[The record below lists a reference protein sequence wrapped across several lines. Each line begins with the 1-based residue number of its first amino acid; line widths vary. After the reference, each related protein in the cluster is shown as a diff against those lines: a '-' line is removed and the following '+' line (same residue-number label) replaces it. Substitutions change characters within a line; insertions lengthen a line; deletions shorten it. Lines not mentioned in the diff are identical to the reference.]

1 MQVRDQN
8 GWTIITTSEAAGSRG
23 GPRAGVA
30 GPAARAAGARP
41 AGEVIALAGST
52 HRRGSVL
59 VLVIGVLA
67 LLAIIVVVYTAIGQA
82 DTRTARAL
90 TNKVVVTDTSKAVAD
105 HIAQVVANNG
115 VSGFFQQDVAS
126 QQVRY
131 SLQNWDYPSTDP
143 EVRSVASSAGA
154 GAPPAIT
161 NADEARSRLFD
172 PTGTQRHRWF
182 ENGRVDPRESGDPW
196 LASTEPVW
204 LNQNGST
211 LNNPSD
217 LVLRMQDW
225 LHMSIIAPDGRAVNL
240 ANLRGNLLAGSGLGQ
255 INGAAG
261 MTSRMLRVTPANTPG
276 GVPTFDLW
284 RDSDVEVNTPSTWSS
299 RGLGMFRQVR
309 DTNGLASDQLSPGSP
324 LNLNNSFADADGDG
338 FYDSFWQELVD
349 ASDPRQPV
357 NLLGSAAGS
366 GGLRV
371 FVAPRIIDLSGLV
384 NVNTATSFS
393 DPFASRQGT
402 VPQGAGGEV
411 LDPTLPYFN
420 PTGSAANYERAWR
433 AAPVRTRTTFI
444 TAGSVTDRDTM
455 ATRANFIEAPAGL
468 SPADV
473 DLERLLTMLDTTRY
487 LDRQQ
492 GFFGSVAGGY
502 APADGP
508 SVNDAFVQT
517 GSPTALRAELGGAAF
532 SSLMFTRGTGAT
544 TVQDL
549 LFAAAP
555 TGLTSLDGLSVY
567 PQFVPGQTAFATSES
582 QRGVFRWAYGGGV
595 ALPPPFTATPAEVE
609 AYNLQ
614 NALGTYRLFVTPMD
628 RADLYRKLGAAEGV
642 RFDREETPAFG
653 GGGPFGGTGELGF
666 SSVSRIGLTSERE
679 LRAFNGVNDPSIKSA
694 LELVLD
700 SRLDTTGRG
709 PLRSDR
715 SLLEDRDLGV
725 GTPAAVAARM
735 TQYFAEPRRNLTTIS
750 GARPITSFSV
760 PFFDVQG
767 SSGNQTVAPSLTISD
782 QAVRLDVTEAVN
794 RAQASSRRD
803 ANNNLVQ
810 TGEVLSANRI
820 FLAYAEA
827 LIPLADMQFSSG
839 ARVLGFDLWTDSEN
853 ASARRTSAT
862 IFGAGAERPAPR
874 QNTELALRIAAH
886 MTMNMLAWRDAEDR
900 PKAATLLLD
909 GSIAGNVASIQV
921 DGVQAYPFWETGSA
935 IANNRAA
942 LARYG
947 LNFNNPAL
955 RPDRNDLDRDGNT
968 GEAMARLYDPSR
980 TNLSEAPEAVNIFAV
995 RPEPV
1000 ITHVQSFTVYTDAI
1014 RVGTGTESEVLT
1026 GRNFRSTAEVRDELE
1041 SLDNQ
1046 FEIADSSVDVE
1057 PPAGPL
1063 RPSDRI
1069 GNIKIDGRV
1078 RADNPDFILEM
1089 VAFQISNPTSS
1100 PIALSGIDPS
1110 TGQTLRAPQFA
1121 PEGRSGVFQADG
1133 TPINSWLDPFDVT
1146 QAASGGDAVTRES
1159 MSYYIEF
1166 GGRFYRLANYNWQPT
1181 GVNGDGTTNERNLQ
1195 GQAVVLQPGESRV
1208 FYVLSQRPA
1217 DISQRIRQATGQTF
1231 TSREV
1236 VSWIESHLW
1245 QRLTLRRAPG
1255 SPGFQ
1260 TNEPPEVVV
1269 PVGDGQENRPV
1280 MMVAVNRETGEV
1292 IDRNSGITDA
1302 LEVNGREYGVGVLYP
1317 QAPDLR
1323 SNFSGRPE
1331 VQLINQNP
1339 GSATPDVDNS
1349 TVRLWRVFRTGSEIG
1364 GDNQPQNDTLI
1375 DRLTDPIPGRDLFRS
1390 MAINASLEQRI
1401 GMGGPDSSDD
1411 RRLGSIVRVANSKA
1425 SLDRTDDNTGL
1436 SVVMTGGFRRPDD
1449 PGSWVNLDD
1458 SSAPVF
1464 NYRGPGGGPVPAGF
1478 TNTFPRNAIPAWSV
1492 EVPPRASINDV
1503 VSSGSADW
1511 WTRGLPARTVR
1522 TNDPRPDPTSSTPI
1536 ERGRNTNY
1544 FLIGPAN
1551 VAAGSSSPASNINI
1565 TDFEDDTF
1573 GISSGGSGADAAR
1586 RRPFM
1591 LSRRLLGEVDALLQ
1605 DEDVTRFE
1613 VQGLQVNDQR
1623 EITQGTVRA
1632 AVPVVPALAAHPSEK
1647 FLQTELIR
1655 RSLRRAGASDRDVGP
1670 RRGDAITL
1678 IDYSDLDVATSG
1690 DVENVVTIRT
1700 TATGVIRPQFTEGTV
1715 RTGNA
1720 DDDRS
1725 FDRQYTIVPTYPRA
1739 LPSRQTNQVGEEPIV
1754 PELRPADVLLPLAF
1768 GPSNTPRPFNGG
1780 QSRSQNLAQQ
1790 WVTFSEAAGAALNY
1804 TAGGTNGQWNERIG
1818 QVLDRGRLPVNR
1830 FVAFNDDRGDLTV
1843 PIAPGVTS
1851 PVRQDLD
1858 GGIPLGAAV
1867 LDKFRTRSEGSATS
1881 AVLGTINVNTAT
1893 HAALMML
1900 PMFTAADFNR
1910 GNQDIAALH
1919 SWMTHG
1925 LTQSM
1930 TSPSFTA
1937 STSSPQQDGAMNSFG
1952 AQSALAG
1959 EIDSRSFLRGRP
1971 DSVWD
1976 VASTLMAYRDKNAVL
1991 SMPSFDGSNRYMLD
2005 FAEGNLGTIAT
2016 ATRFDDSARQDL
2028 TGIPGLREGR
2038 GLRSLGELMALR
2050 INPGS
2055 GVTLRNP
2062 FTLANGTVVP
2072 GVDTP
2077 AEAQVSIDRF
2087 IRDNQPADYAFQRRG
2102 LQSGSNWVSLD
2113 SGSGRAFRVPLAL
2126 TSMPALEQVDF
2137 GGLQPPRAVGVDT
2150 SLNLLPG
2157 AARVDPTTFA
2167 NLQSDTSVDSY
2178 EQGLLIANAAL
2189 NSVNVRSDIFCAYF
2203 VIHGYQQSDVEGLSQ
2218 VAGEATYEQ
2227 PMVPTLKRRYMVV
2240 IDRSNVTRAGQ
2251 KPRILMFQELPAE

>member
-8 GWTIITTSEAAGSRG
+8 TWTIITTSEPAGRRGGGHAGVTGPLGGAAGS
-23 GPRAGVA
+23 
-30 GPAARAAGARP
+30 RP

-82 DTRTARAL
+82 DSRAARQL
-90 TNKVVVTDTSKAVAD
+90 SNKVVVTDTSKAVAD

-143 EVRSVASSAGA
+143 EVRSVASSAGT

-211 LNNPSD
+211 LTNPSD

-261 MTSRMLRVTPANTPG
+261 MTSRMLRVTPSNTPG

-284 RDSDVEVNTPSTWSS
+284 TDSAVEVNTPSTWSS

-309 DTNGLASDQLSPGSP
+309 DTNGLAADQLSPGSP

-357 NLLGSAAGS
+357 NLLGSASGT

-393 DPFASRQGT
+393 DPFASREGS
-402 VPQGAGGEV
+402 VPQNPAEPV
-411 LDPTLPYFN
+411 LDPALPYFN
-420 PTGSAANYERAWR
+420 PTGSATNFERAWR
-433 AAPVRTRTTFI
+433 AAPVRMRTTFV
-444 TAGSVTDRDTM
+444 TSGSLTDRDVLS
-455 ATRANFIEAPAGL
+455 TRANFIEAPPGL

-487 LDRQQ
+487 LDRPQ
-492 GFFGSVAGGY
+492 GFFGAVPGAY
-502 APADGP
+502 APLDGQ
-508 SVNDAFVQT
+508 SVTDAFVPT
-517 GSPTALRAELGGAAF
+517 GSPTALRAEMGGAAF

-549 LFAAAP
+549 LFAAVP
-555 TGLTSLDGLSVY
+555 TGQTALDGTIAY
-567 PQFVPGQTAFATSES
+567 PQFVPGQTAFSTFES

-595 ALPPPFTATPAEVE
+595 ALPPPPTATPTEIE
-609 AYNLQ
+609 AFNLQ

-642 RFDREETPAFG
+642 RFDREEAPAF

-679 LRAFNGVNDPSIKSA
+679 LRAFNGVNDPSITSA

-700 SRLDTTGRG
+700 SRRDASGRG

-715 SLLEDRDLGV
+715 PLLQDRDLGV

-750 GARPITSFSV
+750 GARPLTSFSV
-760 PFFDVQG
+760 PYFDAQG
-767 SSGNQTVAPSLTISD
+767 SSGNQTVAPSLTIND

-803 ANNNLVQ
+803 AGNNLVQ

-839 ARVLGFDLWTDSEN
+839 ARVLGFDLWSSDEN

-886 MTMNMLAWRDAEDR
+886 MTMNMLAWRDDEDR

-909 GSIAGNVASIQV
+909 GSIAGNVGSIVV

-935 IANNRAA
+935 IANNRTA
-942 LARYG
+942 LARYA

-955 RPDRNDLDRDGNT
+955 RQDRNDLDRDGNT
-968 GEAMARLYDPSR
+968 SEPMERLYDPSR
-980 TNLSEAPEAVNIFAV
+980 TSLTDAPEAVNIFAV

-1014 RVGTGTESEVLT
+1014 RVGTGDNSEVLS
-1026 GRNFRSTAEVRDELE
+1026 GRDFDDASEVQDLLL

-1046 FEIADSSVDVE
+1046 FEVADSSVNIN
-1057 PPAGPL
+1057 PPGDPIE
-1063 RPSDRI
+1063 PSDRI

-1100 PIALSGIDPS
+1100 PIALSGIDPAS
-1110 TGQTLRAPQFA
+1110 GQALRAPQFT

-1146 QAASGGDAVTRES
+1146 QAASGGDPVTRES

-1166 GGRFYRLANYNWQPT
+1166 AGRFYRLANYNWQPT
-1181 GVNGDGTTNERNLQ
+1181 GVNGDGTTNERSLQ

-1217 DISQRIRQATGQTF
+1217 DISERIRQATGQTYS
-1231 TSREV
+1231 SREV
-1236 VSWIESHLW
+1236 VSWIESQLW

-1260 TNEPPEVVV
+1260 AGQPPEVVV

-1280 MMVAVNRETGEV
+1280 MMVAVNRATGEV
-1292 IDRNSGITDA
+1292 IDRNSGLTDA
-1302 LEVNGREYGVGVLYP
+1302 LEASGREYGVGVLYP

-1323 SNFSGRPE
+1323 SNFTGRAD

-1339 GSATPDVDNS
+1339 GSATPEVDNS
-1349 TVRLWRVFRTGSEIG
+1349 SVRLWRVFRTGSEIG
-1364 GDNQPQNDTLI
+1364 GNNQPQNDTLI
-1375 DRLTDPIPGRDLFRS
+1375 DRLTDPIPGRDRFRS
-1390 MAINASLEQRI
+1390 MTINGSLEQRI
-1401 GMGGPDSSDD
+1401 GMAGPDGSDD
-1411 RRLGSIVRVANSKA
+1411 QRLGSIIRVANSQG
-1425 SLDRTDDNTGL
+1425 SIDRTGDNTGL

-1449 PGSWVNLDD
+1449 PGAWVNLDD
-1458 SSAPVF
+1458 SGSPVF

-1478 TNTFPRNAIPAWSV
+1478 TNNFPRNAIPAWAV
-1492 EVPPRASINDV
+1492 EVPPASSVNDV
-1503 VSSGSADW
+1503 VSSVSTSNW
-1511 WTRGLPARTVR
+1511 WTRGLPDRTVA
-1522 TNDPRPDPTSSTPI
+1522 TTDDRPEPTSGTPI

-1551 VAAGSSSPASNINI
+1551 VASGASTPASDIDI
-1565 TDFEDDTF
+1565 TDFEDTTF
-1573 GISSGGSGADAAR
+1573 GIRPGSDAADVSR
-1586 RRPFM
+1586 QRPLM
-1591 LSRRLLGEVDALLQ
+1591 LSRRMLGDVDALLQ
-1605 DEDVTRFE
+1605 DASVTRFE

-1623 EITQGTVRA
+1623 EIIQGTIRA

-1655 RSLRRAGASDRDVGP
+1655 RSLRRSGAGDSDVGP
-1670 RRGDAITL
+1670 RRGDANTL
-1678 IDYSDLDVATSG
+1678 IDYSDLNVPSSG
-1690 DVENVVTIRT
+1690 TDENVVTIQT
-1700 TATGVIRPQFTEGTV
+1700 TATGVIRPRFAEGTV
-1715 RTGNA
+1715 PTGN
-1720 DDDRS
+1720 DEDDRS
-1725 FDRQYTIVPTYPRA
+1725 FDRQYTIVPTYPRP
-1739 LPSRQTNQVGEEPIV
+1739 LPSRQANQVGEEPIV

-1768 GPSNTPRPFNGG
+1768 GPSNTPRQFNGN

-1804 TAGGTNGQWNERIG
+1804 AAGDSNGSWNERIG

-1843 PIAPGVTS
+1843 PVVPGVTS
-1851 PVRQDLD
+1851 AVRQDLN

-1867 LDKFRTRSEGSATS
+1867 LDKFRTRSEGGATS
-1881 AVLGTINVNTAT
+1881 PELGTINVNTAT

-1910 GNQDIAALH
+1910 GNQQIAELH

-1930 TSPSFTA
+1930 TAPSFTA
-1937 STSSPQQDGAMNSFG
+1937 STNSPQQDGAMNSFG
-1952 AQSALAG
+1952 ALSAQAG
-1959 EIDSRSFLRGRP
+1959 EVDSRSFLRGRP

-1976 VASTLMAYRDKNAVL
+1976 VASTLMAYRDKNSVL

-2005 FAEGNLGTIAT
+2005 FAEGNLGSIAN
-2016 ATRFDDSARQDL
+2016 ASRFDDTARQDL
-2028 TGIPGLREGR
+2028 TGIAGLREGR
-2038 GLRSLGELMALR
+2038 GLRSIGELMALR
-2050 INPGS
+2050 INPAT

-2062 FTLANGTVVP
+2062 FTVANNTVVA

-2113 SGSGRAFRVPLAL
+2113 SGAGRAFRVPLAL

-2137 GGLQPPRAVGVDT
+2137 GGLQPPRAVGVDA

-2178 EQGLLIANAAL
+2178 EQGLIIANAAL

-2218 VAGEATYEQ
+2218 VAGDATYEQ